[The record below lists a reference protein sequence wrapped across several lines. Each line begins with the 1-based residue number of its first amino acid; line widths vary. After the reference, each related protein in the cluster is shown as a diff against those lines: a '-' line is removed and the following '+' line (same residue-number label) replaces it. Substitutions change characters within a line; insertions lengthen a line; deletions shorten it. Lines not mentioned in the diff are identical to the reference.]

1 MKEIPTV
8 LLLLCGTSCSISL
21 VISTLAIYLQLANYR
36 KPFEQRLIVRILLV
50 VPIFAVSCFVSLV
63 NYQVGLFLEPVREM
77 YEAFVIYT
85 FYKLLIFMLDGER
98 AIIQNTQ
105 GREPTEHFFPA
116 KLILGPI
123 EISDPK
129 QFLTI
134 KRMILQYVWVKPLL
148 YVAIWTCTLL
158 GCYDTND
165 ISLSSAYFWLGII
178 YNMSVSISLYYLALF
193 WKCLYSDLMPFHPW
207 PKFLCVKI
215 IVFASYWQ
223 GIFVGTLNYFGI
235 FHDTIPADKNPQSL
249 NTGVVIQNALLCLE
263 MVLFSWLH
271 WTSFPYTDF
280 DSKSLPDSARVKT
293 WTAFKDFI
301 NISDLIY
308 DLKLTTMYG
317 DSYNFRKFDSV
328 NDLSVYRKSRAFNK
342 KIYQGLRVSH
352 DGSKHWVSG
361 VGPMPNSTIP
371 LMKDYLP
378 TSTPYMEGGAVGIL
392 HAQSGLGSEY
402 SSVSNDKDGE
412 MVSNE
417 LFENSDQS
425 DDFSK
430 DEKLY
435 HYVKKHYITDK
446 EINYPI
452 VYDYR
457 QIAYSHKITQMRTQL
472 RARDAAGM
480 V

>member
-1 MKEIPTV
+1 MKEIPTI
-8 LLLLCGTSCSISL
+8 LLELCGASCSTSL
-21 VISTLAIYLQLANYR
+21 VISTFAIYLQLANYR

-50 VPIFAVSCFVSLV
+50 VPIFAVSCFISLV
-63 NYQVGLFLEPVREM
+63 NYQVGKFVEPIREM

-98 AIIQNTQ
+98 AIIQNAQ
-105 GREPTEHFFPA
+105 GREPTRHFFPA
-116 KLILGPI
+116 NLVLGPM

-129 QFLTI
+129 QFLKI

-148 YVAIWTCTLL
+148 YIAIWTSTLL
-158 GCYDTND
+158 GKYNTND
-165 ISLSSAYFWLGII
+165 ISLTSSYFWLGII
-178 YNMSVSISLYYLALF
+178 YNMSVTISLYYLALF
-193 WKCLYSDLMPFHPW
+193 WKCLYSDLMRFHPW

-223 GIFVGTLNYFGI
+223 GIFVGTLNYFGA
-235 FHDTIPADKNPQSL
+235 FHDALLEENSESL
-249 NTGVVIQNALLCLE
+249 NTGIVIQNALLCLE
-263 MVLFSWLH
+263 MVFFSWLH
-271 WTSFPYTDF
+271 WTSFPYSDF
-280 DSKSLPDSARVKT
+280 NSKSLPDSARVVT
-293 WTAFKDFI
+293 WTAFKDCI

-308 DLKLTTMYG
+308 DLKITTMYG

-328 NDLSVYRKSRAFNK
+328 NDLGVYKKSRAFNK

-361 VGPMPNSTIP
+361 VSGNIDSKTP
-371 LMKDYLP
+371 LMNEYLP
-378 TSTPYMEGGAVGIL
+378 NVVQYVEGNNVGSR
-392 HAQSGLGSEY
+392 HAQSGLGDDY
-402 SSVSNDKDGE
+402 LSVSSDENGE
-412 MVSNE
+412 TE
-417 LFENSDQS
+417 TEEPIIDLDQD

-435 HYVKKHYITDK
+435 RYVKKHYITAK

-457 QIAYSHKITQMRTQL
+457 EIIYSQKITRMRHEMRTH
-472 RARDAAGM
+472 DTTGGT
-480 V
+480 